1 MPTISKSRYV
11 SGVQCE
17 KKLYYD
23 IYRKELKINA
33 SEQQQELFSSGSL
46 DFHIPNI
53 THGENYK
60 GGGFSI
66 RCIKIV

>member
-23 IYRKELKINA
+23 IYHKVLKIKV
-33 SEQQQELFSSGSL
+33 SEQQQELFSSGS
-46 DFHIPNI
+46 F
-53 THGENYK
+53 
-60 GGGFSI
+60 
-66 RCIKIV
+66 